1 MIKKDNVE
9 ELYELVIQDDTD
21 GLFAVSLVES
31 PAIERDFIYMSKEL
45 QFAQVSE
52 EKRLVAGPLLV
63 PMKKILRLKENG
75 EPYYVYFTEKGI
87 EDMARKFMKEKLG
100 DQVTLEHNGKT
111 SGVYLSELWIVEASK
126 TDKSNLY
133 GFTLPKGTLF
143 GIYKIEND
151 DVWQKVKDGTFR
163 GFSIEALLEHKK
175 SDVKLALEKNIEDLT
190 DDEAEVLLGQIK
202 AIIRKDKRY
211 KSKQWIEMETF
222 ADYGS
227 GVRSN
232 AKKGIELNEKNG
244 NKCATQT
251 GKVRAQQLANGEAVS
266 VQTIRRM
273 YSYLSRAETYYDN
286 ADSTSDCGYI
296 SYLLWG
302 GKAALGWSRN
312 KLRELGLLEET
323 EAVQPS
329 ISSTYPGQASSQRKK
344 KDERK

>member
-1 MIKKDNVE
+1 MIKKDNIE

-222 ADYGS
+222 AHYGS